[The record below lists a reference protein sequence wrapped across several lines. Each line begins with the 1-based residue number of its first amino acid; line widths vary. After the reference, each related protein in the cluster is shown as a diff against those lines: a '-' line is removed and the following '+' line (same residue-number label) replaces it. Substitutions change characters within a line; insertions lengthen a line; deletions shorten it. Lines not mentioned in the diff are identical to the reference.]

1 MLHLRWFAEMD
12 AVPDI
17 LPDGGVEGDN
27 PPDGS
32 GSTATTG
39 TTMPSVLDK
48 IGVEP
53 YLRDRPRRYARGT
66 ARATVRDHSRTVGD
80 RVRSCR

>member
-17 LPDGGVEGDN
+17 LQDGGAEGDN

-39 TTMPSVLDK
+39 LFLTNAS
-48 IGVEP
+48 
-53 YLRDRPRRYARGT
+53 DR
-66 ARATVRDHSRTVGD
+66 
-80 RVRSCR
+80 